1 MHRLRVLA
9 AAVPADKRNTGLPL
23 LPGYRAAARRAGKG
37 MLCKKD
43 LLRGKEE
50 KQMKKLVE
58 NLGTCL
64 AGMWGLLVSAAW
76 LVAFTCL
83 SAAAPVCG
91 WALAKW
97 AWGLL

>member
-1 MHRLRVLA
+1 
-9 AAVPADKRNTGLPL
+9 
-23 LPGYRAAARRAGKG
+23 
-37 MLCKKD
+37 
-43 LLRGKEE
+43 
-50 KQMKKLVE
+50 MKKLVE